1 LKNPSV
7 AGWRGQPKKHLLRPF
22 VEVAVTLVGRVAGR
36 EVQTV
41 FGFDSA
47 IQRDGS
53 RFEPPDEFARFESA

>member
-1 LKNPSV
+1 M
-7 AGWRGQPKKHLLRPF
+7 
-22 VEVAVTLVGRVAGR
+22 EVAVTLVGRVAGR